1 MANFL
6 KADPQVVPRIVDE
19 MEREGYSVIKGFLTE
34 EQLEAACKHVNHE
47 VARHDHE
54 YFALQGQDAVKGS
67 IFEEMSVSPQVMD
80 LFQQIYQ
87 AGVGQPPRS
96 PDIFPALRCL
106 QGKTGK
112 RESYY
117 FHYDAA
123 ALTALIPLVTPTEG
137 RYCGDF
143 IFFPNLRNIR
153 SNLYFNILEKA
164 VMQNTLTQKLITF
177 AVKRDWLKPVKIK
190 IVPGNAYFFW
200 GYRSLHANEPCDPK
214 ALRSTVLLHYGEP
227 HSRENLASRLFLGWN
242 FRRARLSNE
251 RTTRKDGG

>member
-1 MANFL
+1 MPDFL
-6 KADPQVVPRIVDE
+6 KADPLVVPRIVSE
-19 MEREGYSVIKGFLTE
+19 MEQQGFSVIEGFLSE
-34 EQLEAACKHVNHE
+34 EQLEAARQHVNYEVERHE
-47 VARHDHE
+47 HE

-67 IFEEMSVSPQVMD
+67 IFEQVSVSPQVTN
-80 LFQQIYQ
+80 LFRQIYSS
-87 AGVGQPPRS
+87 GIGQPPRS
-96 PDIFPALRCL
+96 PEIFPALRCL
-106 QGKTGK
+106 QGNTGK

-143 IFFPNLRNIR
+143 IFFPNLRAIR
-153 SNLYFNILEKA
+153 SNLYVNILEKA

-177 AVKRDWLKPVKIK
+177 AVKRGWLKPAKIK

-227 HSRENLASRLFLGWN
+227 HSRDNLASRLFLGWN
-242 FRRARLSNE
+242 FRRARVSNE
-251 RTTRKDGG
+251 RTTRKDAG

>member
-1 MANFL
+1 MPDFA
-6 KADPQVVPRIVDE
+6 KADPQVVPRLLHD
-19 MEREGYSVIKGFLTE
+19 MERQGYAVIEGFLTD
-34 EQLEAACKHVNHE
+34 EQLHAARNHVRQE
-47 VARHDHE
+47 VARHEHE
-54 YFALQGQDAVKGS
+54 YFALQGLDAVKGS
-67 IFEEMSVSPQVMD
+67 IFEQMSVSPQVKD
-80 LFQQIYQ
+80 LFRQLYQ
-87 AGVGQPPRS
+87 GGVGQPPRS

-106 QGKTGK
+106 QGLTGK

-164 VMQNTLTQKLITF
+164 VMQNTLTQKLVTF
-177 AVKRDWLKPVKIK
+177 AVKRGWLKPVTIK

-227 HSRENLASRLFLGWN
+227 HSRDNLASRLFLGWN
-242 FRRARLSNE
+242 FRRARISNE
-251 RTTRKDGG
+251 RTTRKDVG

>member
-1 MANFL
+1 MPDFQ
-6 KADPQVVPRIVDE
+6 KADPQVVPRIVNE
-19 MEREGYSVIKGFLTE
+19 MESQGYSVIEGFLSE
-34 EQLEAACKHVNHE
+34 EQLQAARTHVNYE
-47 VARHDHE
+47 VERHHHE
-54 YFALQGQDAVKGS
+54 YFAMQGQDAVRGS

-80 LFQQIYQ
+80 LFRDIYKT
-87 AGVGQPPRS
+87 GTGQPPRS

-123 ALTALIPLVTPTEG
+123 ALTALIPLVTPSEG
-137 RYCGDF
+137 RDCGDF

-153 SNLYFNILEKA
+153 SNLYVNILEKA
-164 VMQNTLTQKLITF
+164 LMQNTLTQKLVTF
-177 AVKRDWLKPVKIK
+177 AVKRSWLKPAKIK

-200 GYRSLHANEPCDPK
+200 GYRSLHANEPCDPN

-227 HSRENLASRLFLGWN
+227 HSRENLASKLLLGWN
-242 FRRARLSNE
+242 FRRARVINE
-251 RTTRKDGG
+251 RTRRRDVG